1 MSRKSKPSRK
11 SAIRSTK
18 AKNAVA
24 RKPAKSAK
32 SAGGRLNPRF
42 KKSSK
47 KSTGRTTTQSLD
59 KTVDRCVATLD
70 GLRKQCVAKVRRL
83 VRAGRSYFR
92 TNRRIRTTSK
102 RRVK

>member
-24 RKPAKSAK
+24 RKPAK

>member
-18 AKNAVA
+18 AKSSVA

-47 KSTGRTTTQSLD
+47 KSSGPSLD

-70 GLRKQCVAKVRRL
+70 GLRKQCVTKWRRL
-83 VRAGRSYFR
+83 VRAGRSYLR
-92 TNRRIRTTSK
+92 SNRRIRTTSK